1 MPDIEIPEFD
11 YEEGEN
17 GNLVV
22 TYTAGNTSDSEQT
35 DTITVTVRA
44 GQDNYERASE
54 VTIPAGD
61 TVEKAESFDQVT
73 VDEFRD
79 DGSIGFDW
87 SGS

>member
-17 GNLVV
+17 GNVVV
-22 TYTAGNTSDSEQT
+22 TYTAENTTDSEQT

-44 GQDNYERASE
+44 GQDSYERASE

-79 DGSIGFDW
+79 DGSINFDW

>member
-17 GNLVV
+17 GTVVV
-22 TYTAGNTSDSEQT
+22 TYTAENTTDSEQA
-35 DTITVTVRA
+35 DTITVNVRA

-61 TVEKAESFDQVT
+61 TVEKSESFEQVT

-79 DGSIGFDW
+79 DGSIDFDW